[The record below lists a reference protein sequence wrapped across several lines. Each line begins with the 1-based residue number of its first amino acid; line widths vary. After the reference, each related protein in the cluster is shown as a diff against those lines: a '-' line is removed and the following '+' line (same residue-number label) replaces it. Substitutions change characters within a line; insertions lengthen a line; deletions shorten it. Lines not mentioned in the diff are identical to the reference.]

1 MTNIESR
8 LRKLVAEHLGIDEN
22 QITTEANIRD
32 DLGADSMDV
41 IELIMLA
48 EDEFDITIG
57 EDEEESV
64 GDGTFGQLCEL
75 VAGKVARAAA

>member
-8 LRKLVAEHLGIDEN
+8 LRKLVAEHLGIN
-22 QITTEANIRD
+22 TSQIDPEAKIRD
-32 DLGADSMDV
+32 DLGADSMDM

-64 GDGTFGQLCEL
+64 SDGTFGQLCEL
-75 VAGKVARAAA
+75 VAGKNASCES